1 MINTTVVR
9 ITLRGLLGRR
19 RFLLLLPLPALVAG
33 LALLADSLGAAP
45 DEWAQPILI
54 GLGVAVV
61 LPLLA
66 LIVGASVL
74 GSEIDDGTIVHV
86 LAKPLPR
93 REILLSKLVVAVV
106 VTAVTVGVGMALA
119 GLVAG
124 SGRLVLGLLAGTAVG
139 AVAYGAFFLALS
151 LLTRRPVLVGL
162 IYILIWEGLLGN
174 LVSGTRVLSIQ
185 QYVIAVAEWA
195 GGTTLFGSNLS
206 VPVSLSMAGAL
217 TIAATA
223 LAIDRLRSFSVAGE
237 TS

>member
-1 MINTTVVR
+1 MINSTVVR
-9 ITLRGLLGRR
+9 ITARGLLGRR

-33 LALLADSLGAAP
+33 LALLADGLGAAT

-66 LIVGASVL
+66 LIIGASVL
-74 GSEIDDGTIVHV
+74 GSEIDDGTIVHI

-93 REILLSKLVVAVV
+93 REILLSKLVVAIV
-106 VTAVTVGVGMALA
+106 VTTVAVGLGMALA

-124 SGRLVLGLLAGTAVG
+124 SGRLVLGLLAGTVVG
-139 AVAYGAFFLALS
+139 TVAYSAFFVALS

-162 IYILIWEGLLGN
+162 LYILIWEGLLGN
-174 LVSGTRVLSIQ
+174 LLSGTRLLSIQ
-185 QYVIAVAEWA
+185 QYVITVVEWA
-195 GGTTLFGSNLS
+195 GDTTLFEGSLS
-206 VPVSLSMAGAL
+206 VPVSLAMA
-217 TIAATA
+217 AAITVVA
-223 LAIDRLRSFSVAGE
+223 IGLAIDRLRSFSVAGE